1 MSADTP
7 LTDKAEELRPCP
19 ACPDGNEWDMNGPTG
34 RACKVCHGHAAVK
47 MNGAPIEEESE

>member
-1 MSADTP
+1 MSANTP